1 LRIRVQLI
9 VLSVLVL
16 RCVTDSG
23 ERELS
28 SDRLTIRTSPQGG
41 VRRISLVL
49 THLTSLM
56 SRSRLVR
63 CSVLTVVALAGVGG
77 VVVPAFAQ
85 AAAIPITPLLD
96 CVATPPAGDT
106 ADAGTLTAYFGY
118 QNTGPSFNLLVGDL
132 NQVFPFGQQDQGQ
145 PVTFSPGSFPD
156 AFDLQLEP
164 PIISSVNWELNGTI
178 VTASADS
185 TPCIA
190 GATGPASDLTSTS
203 ATLTGLINSRDQE
216 TSYYFNWG
224 TSTAYGQSTAT
235 QSTSNTQPQLESE
248 SLTGLSPDTTY
259 HYQLIADNSEVST
272 TGADGTFTT
281 RSSPTVAGA
290 DDTPISPT
298 IAGADG
304 APSPPTVAGADV
316 ALTQGQPVAARVG
329 RPFAYKLSVT
339 DHGPTT
345 ASGVKVIDAL
355 PSGLTLLSSHSSQGS
370 CAKQANLTCT
380 IGALAN
386 GASVTITVQVR
397 PLSSASLTN
406 TAFASADQPDPDVA
420 NNAAVTRLKPTLPR
434 RTPARK
440 RTPTRRH
447 RPRTTRGLR

>member
-1 LRIRVQLI
+1 
-9 VLSVLVL
+9 
-16 RCVTDSG
+16 
-23 ERELS
+23 
-28 SDRLTIRTSPQGG
+28 
-41 VRRISLVL
+41 VL
-49 THLTSLM
+49 TQLASM
-56 SRSRLVR
+56 MRRSRLAHR
-63 CSVLTVVALAGVGG
+63 SVLTVVALAGIGG
-77 VVVPAFAQ
+77 VVVPASAQ
-85 AAAIPITPLLD
+85 ATIPITPLLD
-96 CVATPPAGDT
+96 CVATPPTGDT
-106 ADAGTLTAYFGY
+106 ADAGILTAYFGF
-118 QNTGPSFNLLVGDL
+118 QNTGPSFNLLTGDL
-132 NQVFPFGQQDQGQ
+132 NQVFPYGQQDQGQ
-145 PVTFSPGSFPD
+145 PMTFSPGSFPD
-156 AFDLQLEP
+156 AFDLQFEP

-203 ATLTGLINSRDQE
+203 ATLTGLINSRDQA

-248 SLTGLSPDTTY
+248 SLTGLTPDTTY

-281 RSSPTVAGA
+281 PSSPTITGADGTPSSPTAAGA
-290 DDTPISPT
+290 DGTPSSPT

-304 APSPPTVAGADV
+304 TPSPPTIAGADV
-316 ALTQGQPVAARVG
+316 ALTQAQPASARVG
-329 RPFAYKLSVT
+329 RPFAYKLTVT

-345 ASGVKVIDAL
+345 ATGVKVIDAL

-370 CAKQANLTCT
+370 CAEKANLTCT

-440 RTPTRRH
+440 RTPIRRD
-447 RPRTTRGLR
+447 RPRTTRGRR

>member
-1 LRIRVQLI
+1 
-9 VLSVLVL
+9 
-16 RCVTDSG
+16 
-23 ERELS
+23 
-28 SDRLTIRTSPQGG
+28 
-41 VRRISLVL
+41 VL
-49 THLTSLM
+49 TRLTSLM
-56 SRSRLVR
+56 GRSRLVR

-77 VVVPAFAQ
+77 VVVPASAR
-85 AAAIPITPLLD
+85 AAIPITPLLD
-96 CVATPPAGDT
+96 CVATPAGDT
-106 ADAGTLTAYFGY
+106 AGAGTLTAYFGY
-118 QNTGPSFNLLVGDL
+118 QNTGPSFNLLTGDL
-132 NQVFPFGQQDQGQ
+132 NQLFPGEQDQGQ
-145 PVTFSPGSFPD
+145 PMTFSPGSFPD
-156 AFDLQLEP
+156 AFDIQFEP
-164 PIISSVNWELNGTI
+164 SVIPSVSWELNGTI

-203 ATLTGLINSRDQE
+203 ATLTGLISSRDQA

-248 SLTGLSPDTTY
+248 SLTGLAAGTTY
-259 HYQLIADNSEVST
+259 HYRLIADNSEVST

-281 RSSPTVAGA
+281 PSSPTVAGA
-290 DDTPISPT
+290 DGTPSSPTGAGADGTPISPT
-298 IAGADG
+298 IAGAEG

-316 ALTQGQPVAARVG
+316 ALTQAQPVAARVG
-329 RPFAYKLSVT
+329 RPFAYKLTVT
-339 DHGPTT
+339 DHGPAT

-380 IGALAN
+380 IGALAS

-406 TAFASADQPDPDVA
+406 AAFASADQPDPDVA

-440 RTPTRRH
+440 RTPIRGH
-447 RPRTTRGLR
+447 RPRTTRGRR